1 MKSINILLIELVRRL
16 FMNYLVVGAGNASR
30 PVARLLNYLGHDV
43 VITDLKDISEF
54 KIEFQRSLIEME
66 KEGVKLDMANKNPS
80 VDGFEAVYM
89 PPTLPES
96 APIAQKVQNSDL
108 KVLTN
113 EEFSK
118 IVNDL
123 IPVDIIG
130 ITGTMGKTTTTFI
143 TTSLFKQAGYNVWSC
158 SSLVNNL
165 VSEAIIDGIVKGKA
179 QECDIAIFELPHGT
193 IGLLDRLDIKI
204 GLLTNIAEDHL
215 SEFGGSLELY
225 QQRKLILEKM
235 SETFIA
241 NYSCYDIINPQRD
254 DALYYALDENVDFKG
269 IVGDESLT
277 VEYKDDSFTTPF
289 YMMSYFFENS
299 VAASAVA
306 LTYGVK
312 KEDIIDAL
320 TDFKGLPA
328 HMEDVGIY
336 NGRKVILDSAFL
348 YDGMKITLD
357 YFKDESVVLFLDHF
371 DTLSV
376 RDKAEVGELVSNYD
390 IKTVIASGFNEVT
403 QAVEIEAAQEILDAI
418 TNPNIEKVAVD
429 NIEIAAEETFKYSEP
444 GDIILHMGPLIAYDR
459 LTTVEKIMKGLEKGS
474 KKYE

>member
-1 MKSINILLIELVRRL
+1 MK
-16 FMNYLVVGAGNASR
+16 YLVVGAGNASR

-66 KEGVKLDMANKNPS
+66 KEGVKLDLPNKDPS
-80 VDGFEAVYM
+80 VDGFDAVYV
-89 PPTLPES
+89 PPTLPET
-96 APIAQKVQNSDL
+96 APIALKIRGSDL

-118 IVNDL
+118 TVNDL

-130 ITGTMGKTTTTFI
+130 ITGTMGKTTTTYI

-179 QECDIAIFELPHGT
+179 QDCDIAIFELPHGT
-193 IGLLDRLDIKI
+193 IGLLNKLNVKI

-225 QQRKLILEKM
+225 QQRKMILEAM

-241 NYSCYDIINPQRD
+241 NYSCYDIINPKRS
-254 DALYYALDENVDFKG
+254 DALYYALDEDVDFKG
-269 IVGDESLT
+269 IVGDKSLT
-277 VEYKDDSFTTPF
+277 IEYSKESFTTPF

-299 VAASAVA
+299 VAASAAA

-320 TDFKGLPA
+320 TEFKGLPA
-328 HMEDVGIY
+328 HMEDVGNY

-357 YFKDESVVLFLDHF
+357 YFKDDSVVLFLDHF

-403 QAVEIEAAQEILDAI
+403 QQVEMEAAQEILDAI
-418 TNPNIEKVAVD
+418 TNESIEKVAVET
-429 NIEIAAEETFKYSEP
+429 IEKAAELTFKYSKP

-459 LTTVEKIMKGLEKGS
+459 LTTVDKIMKGLEIGS
-474 KKYE
+474 RKYE

>member
-1 MKSINILLIELVRRL
+1 
-16 FMNYLVVGAGNASR
+16 MNYLVVGAGNASR
-30 PVARLLNYLGHDV
+30 PVARLLNHLGHKV
-43 VITDLKDISEF
+43 TVTDLKDMDSF
-54 KIEFQRSLIEME
+54 KIEFQRSLKEME
-66 KEGVKLDMANKNPS
+66 SEGVILDLNNQNPTL
-80 VDGFEAVYM
+80 DGIEAVYM

-96 APIAQKVQNSDL
+96 APIAKLIKDSDV
-108 KVLTN
+108 KILTN

-143 TTSLFKQAGYNVWSC
+143 TTSIFKAAGYNVWSC

-179 QECDIAIFELPHGT
+179 QDCDIAIFELPHGT
-193 IGLLDRLDIKI
+193 IGLLNRLDIKI

-241 NYSCYDIINPQRD
+241 NRSCFDIINAQRD
-254 DALYYALDENVDFKG
+254 DALYYALDEEVDFKG
-269 IVGDESLT
+269 TVGDESLT
-277 VEYKDDSFTTPF
+277 VEYGEDSFTTPF

-299 VAASAVA
+299 VGASAVA

-312 KEDIIDAL
+312 KEDIVKAL
-320 TDFKGLPA
+320 TEFKGLPA
-328 HMEDVGIY
+328 HMDDVGTY

-357 YFKDESVVLFLDHF
+357 YFKDDSVVLFLDHF

-390 IKTVIASGFNEVT
+390 IKAVIASGFNEVT
-403 QAVEIEAAQEILDAI
+403 QRVEMEAAQEILDAI
-418 TNPNIEKVAVD
+418 TNPDIEKVACED
-429 NIEIAAEETFKYSEP
+429 IEIAAELTFKYSEP

-459 LTTVEKIMKGLEKGS
+459 LTTVDKIMKGLEKGV

>member
-1 MKSINILLIELVRRL
+1 
-16 FMNYLVVGAGNASR
+16 MNYLVVGAGNASR
-30 PVARLLNYLGHDV
+30 PVARLLNYLGHNV
-43 VITDLKDISEF
+43 TVTDLKDMDSF
-54 KIEFQRSLIEME
+54 KIEFQRSLKEME
-66 KEGVKLDMANKNPS
+66 SEGVVLDLNNQNPTL
-80 VDGFEAVYM
+80 DGIEAVYM

-96 APIAQKVQNSDL
+96 APIYKLIKQSD
-108 KVLTN
+108 VEILTN
-113 EEFSK
+113 EKFSK

-143 TTSLFKQAGYNVWSC
+143 ITSLFRQAGYNVWAC

-179 QECDIAIFELPHGT
+179 RDCDIAIFELPHGT
-193 IGLLDRLDIKI
+193 IGLLNSLNIKI
-204 GLLTNIAEDHL
+204 GLLTNIGEDHL
-215 SEFGGSLELY
+215 SEFGGSVELY
-225 QQRKLILEKM
+225 QQRKLILESM
-235 SETFIA
+235 SETLIA
-241 NYSCYDIINPQRD
+241 NYSCFDIISPLRD
-254 DALYYALDENVDFKG
+254 NALYYALDEDVDFKG
-269 IVGDESLT
+269 TVGDESLT
-277 VEYKDDSFTTPF
+277 VEYGEDSFTTPF

-312 KEDIIDAL
+312 KEDIICAL
-320 TDFKGLPA
+320 TEFKGLPA
-328 HMEDVGIY
+328 HMDNVGTY

-376 RDKAEVGELVSNYD
+376 RDKAEVGQLISDYNL
-390 IKTVIASGFNEVT
+390 KCVIASGFNEVT
-403 QAVEIEAAQEILDAI
+403 QEVEMDAAQEILDAI
-418 TNPNIEKVAVD
+418 TNLDILKVAVED
-429 NIEIAAEETFKYSEP
+429 IEIAACETLKYSEP

-459 LTTVEKIMKGLEKGS
+459 LTTVDKIMRGLEEGV

>member
-1 MKSINILLIELVRRL
+1 MK
-16 FMNYLVVGAGNASR
+16 YLVVGAGNASR

-66 KEGVKLDMANKNPS
+66 KEGVKLDLPNKDPS
-80 VDGFEAVYM
+80 VDGFDAVYV
-89 PPTLPES
+89 PPTLPET
-96 APIAQKVQNSDL
+96 APIALKIKDSDL

-118 IVNDL
+118 TVNDL

-130 ITGTMGKTTTTFI
+130 ITGTMGKTTTTYI

-179 QECDIAIFELPHGT
+179 QDCDIAIFELPHGT
-193 IGLLDRLDIKI
+193 IGLLNKLNIKI

-225 QQRKLILEKM
+225 QQRKMILEAM

-241 NYSCYDIINPQRD
+241 NYSCYDIINPKRS
-254 DALYYALDENVDFKG
+254 DALYYALDEDVDFKG
-269 IVGDESLT
+269 IVGDKSLT
-277 VEYKDDSFTTPF
+277 IEYSQDSFTTPF

-299 VAASAVA
+299 VAASAAA

-320 TDFKGLPA
+320 TEFKGLPA
-328 HMEDVGIY
+328 HMEDVGNY

-357 YFKDESVVLFLDHF
+357 YFKDDSVVLFLDHF

-403 QAVEIEAAQEILDAI
+403 QEVEMEAAQEILDAI
-418 TNPNIEKVAVD
+418 TNENIEKVAVE
-429 NIEIAAEETFKYSEP
+429 NIEKAAELTFKYSEP

-459 LTTVEKIMKGLEKGS
+459 LTTVDKIMKGLEIGS
-474 KKYE
+474 RKYE

>member
-1 MKSINILLIELVRRL
+1 
-16 FMNYLVVGAGNASR
+16 MNYLVVGAGNASR
-30 PVARLLNYLGHDV
+30 PVARLLNHLGHDV

-66 KEGVKLDMANKNPS
+66 KEGVTLDMANKNPS
-80 VDGFEAVYM
+80 VDGFEAVYI
-89 PPTLPES
+89 PPTLPDS
-96 APIAQKVQNSDL
+96 APIAKKIKESDL

-113 EEFSK
+113 EEFSQM
-118 IVNDL
+118 VNDL

-130 ITGTMGKTTTTFI
+130 ITGTVGKTTTTFI

-179 QECDIAIFELPHGT
+179 KECDIAIFELPHGT

-225 QQRKLILEKM
+225 QQRKLILERM

-241 NYSCYDIINPQRD
+241 NHSCYNIINPQRN
-254 DALYYALDENVDFKG
+254 DALYYALDEEVDFKG

-277 VEYKDDSFTTPF
+277 IEYGDDSFTTPF
-289 YMMSYFFENS
+289 HMMSYFFENS

-320 TDFKGLPA
+320 TEFKGLPA
-328 HMEDVGIY
+328 HMEDVGDY

-403 QAVEIEAAQEILDAI
+403 QEVEMQAAQEILDAI
-418 TNPNIEKVAVD
+418 TNPNIEKVAVE
-429 NIEIAAEETFKYSEP
+429 NIEIAAAETFRHSKP

-459 LTTVEKIMKGLEKGS
+459 LTTVDKIMKGLEEGS
-474 KKYE
+474 RKYE

>member
-1 MKSINILLIELVRRL
+1 MK
-16 FMNYLVVGAGNASR
+16 YLVIGAGNASR
-30 PVARLLNYLGHDV
+30 PVARLLNHLGHDV
-43 VITDLKDISEF
+43 IVTDLKEITEF
-54 KIEFQRSLIEME
+54 KTDVQRILLQME
-66 KEGVKLDMANKNPS
+66 NEGIKLDLGNKNPNL
-80 VDGFEAVYM
+80 DGIEAVYA
-89 PPTLPES
+89 PPTLPDS
-96 APIAQKVQNSDL
+96 APIAKLIKESDAY
-108 KVLTN
+108 VLTN
-113 EEFSK
+113 EDFSR

-143 TTSLFKQAGYNVWSC
+143 TTSLFKQAGYKVWSC

-179 QECDIAIFELPHGT
+179 DDCDIAIFELPHGT
-193 IGLLDRLDIKI
+193 IGLLNSLNIKI

-215 SEFGGSLELY
+215 SEFGGSLEKY

-241 NYSCYDIINPQRD
+241 NYSCFDIINPQRN
-254 DALYYALDENVDFKG
+254 DALYYALDEDVNFKG
-269 IVGDESLT
+269 TVGDESLT
-277 VEYKDDSFTTPF
+277 VQYNNDSFTTPF
-289 YMMSYFFENS
+289 HMMSYFFENS

-306 LTYGVK
+306 LIYGVK
-312 KEDIIDAL
+312 KEEIIDAL
-320 TDFKGLPA
+320 SVFKGLPA
-328 HMEDVGIY
+328 HMEDVGDY

-376 RDKAEVGELVSNYD
+376 RDKAEVGQLVSNYD

-403 QAVEIEAAQEILDAI
+403 QEVEMEAAEELLNAI
-418 TNPNIEKVAVD
+418 TNPKIQKVAVE
-429 NIEIAAEETFKYSEP
+429 NIEIAAAETFKYSEQ

-459 LTTVEKIMKGLEKGS
+459 LTTVEKIMKGLDEGS
-474 KKYE
+474 KKYD

>member
-1 MKSINILLIELVRRL
+1 
-16 FMNYLVVGAGNASR
+16 MNYLVVGAGNASR
-30 PVARLLNYLGHDV
+30 PVARLLNHLGHDV
-43 VITDLKDISEF
+43 VVTDLKDISEF

-66 KEGVKLDMANKNPS
+66 NEGVTLDMANKNPS
-80 VDGFEAVYM
+80 VEGFDAVYM

-96 APIAQKVQNSDL
+96 APIAEKVKNSDL

-118 IVNDL
+118 IVNGL

-165 VSEAIIDGIVKGKA
+165 VSEAIIDGIVKGRA
-179 QECDIAIFELPHGT
+179 DDCDIAIFELPHGT
-193 IGLLDRLDIKI
+193 IGLLDKLNVKI

-225 QQRKLILEKM
+225 QQRKMILERM

-241 NYSCYDIINPQRD
+241 NYSCHDIINAQRD

-269 IVGDESLT
+269 TIGDESLT
-277 VEYKDDSFTTPF
+277 VQYGDDTFTTPF

-299 VAASAVA
+299 VAASAIA

-320 TDFKGLPA
+320 TNFKGLPA
-328 HMEDVGIY
+328 HMDDVGTY

-376 RDKAEVGELVSNYD
+376 RDKAEVGELISNYD

-403 QAVEIEAAQEILDAI
+403 QEVEMHAAQEILDAI
-418 TNPNIEKVAVD
+418 TNPKIQKVAVE
-429 NIEIAAEETFKYSEP
+429 NIEIAACETFKYSKP

-459 LTTVEKIMKGLEKGS
+459 LTTVDKIMKGLEKGS
-474 KKYE
+474 RKYE

>member
-1 MKSINILLIELVRRL
+1 MK
-16 FMNYLVVGAGNASR
+16 YLVVGAGNASR
-30 PVARLLNYLGHDV
+30 PVARLLNHLGHDV
-43 VITDLKDISEF
+43 IVTDLKEITEF
-54 KIEFQRSLIEME
+54 KTDVQRILLQME
-66 KEGVKLDMANKNPS
+66 NEGIKLDLGNKNPNL
-80 VDGFEAVYM
+80 DGIEVVYA
-89 PPTLPES
+89 PPTLPDS
-96 APIAQKVQNSDL
+96 APIAKLIKESDAY
-108 KVLTN
+108 VLTN
-113 EEFSK
+113 EDFSR

-143 TTSLFKQAGYNVWSC
+143 TTSLFKQAGYKVWSC

-179 QECDIAIFELPHGT
+179 DDCDIAIFELPHGT
-193 IGLLDRLDIKI
+193 IGLLNSLDIKI

-215 SEFGGSLELY
+215 SEFGGSLERY
-225 QQRKLILEKM
+225 QQRKLVLEKM

-241 NYSCYDIINPQRD
+241 NYSCFDIINTQRD

-269 IVGDESLT
+269 TVGDESLT
-277 VEYKDDSFTTPF
+277 IEYGGDKFTTPF
-289 YMMSYFFENS
+289 HMMSYFFENS

-320 TDFKGLPA
+320 SVFKGLPA
-328 HMEDVGIY
+328 HMEDVGDY

-403 QAVEIEAAQEILDAI
+403 QEIEMEAANELLDAI
-418 TNPNIEKVAVD
+418 TNPKIQKVAVE
-429 NIEIAAEETFKYSEP
+429 NIEIAAAETFKYSKP

-459 LTTVEKIMKGLEKGS
+459 LTTVEKIMKGLDEGS
-474 KKYE
+474 KKYD

>member
-1 MKSINILLIELVRRL
+1 
-16 FMNYLVVGAGNASR
+16 MNYLVVGAGNASR
-30 PVARLLNYLGHDV
+30 PVARLLNHLGHDV
-43 VITDLKDISEF
+43 VITDLKEITEF
-54 KIEFQRSLIEME
+54 KVDVQRILNQME
-66 KEGVKLDMANKNPS
+66 NEGIKLDLGNKNPNL
-80 VDGFEAVYM
+80 DGIEAVYA

-96 APIAQKVQNSDL
+96 APIAKLIRESDVS
-108 KVLTN
+108 VLTN
-113 EEFSK
+113 EEFSG
-118 IVNDL
+118 IVNNL

-143 TTSLFKQAGYNVWSC
+143 TTSLFKQAGYKVWSC

-179 QECDIAIFELPHGT
+179 DDCDIAIFELPHGT
-193 IGLLDRLDIKI
+193 IGLLNSLNIKI

-215 SEFGGSLELY
+215 SEFGGSLEKY

-241 NYSCYDIINPQRD
+241 NYSCFDIINPQRN
-254 DALYYALDENVDFKG
+254 DALYYALDEDVDFKG
-269 IVGDESLT
+269 TIGDESLT
-277 VEYKDDSFTTPF
+277 IEYNNDKFTAPF

-320 TDFKGLPA
+320 SVFKGLPA
-328 HMEDVGIY
+328 HMEDVGEY

-403 QAVEIEAAQEILDAI
+403 QEVEMSAAHELLDAI
-418 TNPNIEKVAVD
+418 TNPKIEKVAVE
-429 NIEIAAEETFKYSEP
+429 NIEIAAAETFKYSRP

-459 LTTVEKIMKGLEKGS
+459 LTTVEKIMKGLDEGS

>member
-1 MKSINILLIELVRRL
+1 
-16 FMNYLVVGAGNASR
+16 MNYLVVGAGNASR

-66 KEGVKLDMANKNPS
+66 KEGVKLDMANKDPS
-80 VDGFEAVYM
+80 VEGFEAVYM

-96 APIAQKVQNSDL
+96 APIAQKIKDSDL
-108 KVLTN
+108 KILTN
-113 EEFSK
+113 EEFSR

-179 QECDIAIFELPHGT
+179 EECDIAIFELPHGT

-225 QQRKLILEKM
+225 QERKMVLEAM

-241 NYSCYDIINPQRD
+241 NHSCYDIISPKRV
-254 DALYYALDENVDFKG
+254 DAIYYALDEDVDFKG
-269 IVGDESLT
+269 TVGDESLT
-277 VEYKDDSFTTPF
+277 IEYNNESFTTPF
-289 YMMSYFFENS
+289 HMMSYFFENS

-320 TDFKGLPA
+320 TEFKGLPA
-328 HMEDVGIY
+328 HMEDVGNY

-376 RDKAEVGELVSNYD
+376 RDKAEVGELVSNYN
-390 IKTVIASGFNEVT
+390 IKTVIASGYNEVT
-403 QAVEIEAAQEILDAI
+403 QEVEMEAAQEILDAI
-418 TNPNIEKVAVD
+418 TNPDIEKVAVE
-429 NIEIAAEETFKYSEP
+429 NIEIAACETFRYSEP

-459 LTTVEKIMKGLEKGS
+459 LTTVEKIMKGLEEGS

>member
-1 MKSINILLIELVRRL
+1 
-16 FMNYLVVGAGNASR
+16 MNYLVVGAGNASR
-30 PVARLLNYLGHDV
+30 PVARLLNHLGHDV
-43 VITDLKDISEF
+43 IVTDLKEITEF
-54 KIEFQRSLIEME
+54 KNDVQRILLQME
-66 KEGVKLDMANKNPS
+66 NEGIKLDLGNKSPNL
-80 VDGFEAVYM
+80 DGIEAVYA
-89 PPTLPES
+89 PPTLPDS
-96 APIAQKVQNSDL
+96 APIAKLIKESDVS
-108 KVLTN
+108 VLTN
-113 EEFSK
+113 EDFSR

-143 TTSLFKQAGYNVWSC
+143 TTSLFKQAGYKVWSC

-179 QECDIAIFELPHGT
+179 DDCDIAIFELPHGT
-193 IGLLDRLDIKI
+193 IGLLNSLDIKI

-215 SEFGGSLELY
+215 SEFGGSLEKY
-225 QQRKLILEKM
+225 QQRKLILERM

-241 NYSCYDIINPQRD
+241 NYSCFDIINPQRN
-254 DALYYALDENVDFKG
+254 DALYYALDENVHFKG
-269 IVGDESLT
+269 TVGDESLT
-277 VEYKDDSFTTPF
+277 IEYDGDKFTTPF
-289 YMMSYFFENS
+289 HMMSYFFENS

-320 TDFKGLPA
+320 SVFKGLPA
-328 HMEDVGIY
+328 HMEDVGDY

-403 QAVEIEAAQEILDAI
+403 QEIEMEAANELLDAI
-418 TNPNIEKVAVD
+418 TNPKIQKVAVE
-429 NIEIAAEETFKYSEP
+429 NIEIAAAETFKYSKP

-459 LTTVEKIMKGLEKGS
+459 LTTVEKIMKGLDEGS
-474 KKYE
+474 KKYD

>member
-1 MKSINILLIELVRRL
+1 
-16 FMNYLVVGAGNASR
+16 MNYLVVGAGNASR
-30 PVARLLNYLGHDV
+30 PVARLLNHLGHKV
-43 VITDLKDISEF
+43 TVTDLKDMDSF
-54 KIEFQRSLIEME
+54 KIEFQRSLKEME
-66 KEGVKLDMANKNPS
+66 SEGVILDLNNQNPTL
-80 VDGFEAVYM
+80 DGIEAVYM

-96 APIAQKVQNSDL
+96 APIAKLIKDSDV
-108 KVLTN
+108 KILTN

-143 TTSLFKQAGYNVWSC
+143 TTSIFKAAGYSVWSC

-179 QECDIAIFELPHGT
+179 QDCDIAIFELPHGT
-193 IGLLDRLDIKI
+193 IGLLNRLDIKI

-241 NYSCYDIINPQRD
+241 NGSCFDIINAQRD
-254 DALYYALDENVDFKG
+254 DALYYALDEEVDFKG
-269 IVGDESLT
+269 TVGDESLT
-277 VEYKDDSFTTPF
+277 VEYGEDSFTTPF

-299 VAASAVA
+299 VGASAVA

-312 KEDIIDAL
+312 KEDIVKAL
-320 TDFKGLPA
+320 TEFKGLPA
-328 HMEDVGIY
+328 HMDDVGTY

-357 YFKDESVVLFLDHF
+357 YFKDDSVVLFLDHF

-390 IKTVIASGFNEVT
+390 IKAVIASGFNEVT
-403 QAVEIEAAQEILDAI
+403 QKVEMEAAQEILDAI
-418 TNPNIEKVAVD
+418 TNPDIEKVACED
-429 NIEIAAEETFKYSEP
+429 IEIAAELTFKYSEP

-459 LTTVEKIMKGLEKGS
+459 LTTVDKIMKGLEKGV

>member
-1 MKSINILLIELVRRL
+1 
-16 FMNYLVVGAGNASR
+16 MNYLVVGAGNASR
-30 PVARLLNYLGHDV
+30 PVARLLSHLGHNV
-43 VITDLKDISEF
+43 IITDLKEITAF
-54 KIEFQRSLIEME
+54 KSDVQRILLQME
-66 KEGVKLDMANKNPS
+66 NEGIILDLGNQNPNL
-80 VDGFEAVYM
+80 DGIEAVYA
-89 PPTLPES
+89 PPTLPDS
-96 APIAQKVQNSDL
+96 APIAKLIAQSD
-108 KVLTN
+108 VYILTN
-113 EEFSK
+113 EKFSK

-143 TTSLFKQAGYNVWSC
+143 TTSLFKQAGYKVWSC

-179 QECDIAIFELPHGT
+179 NRCDIAIFELPHGT
-193 IGLLDRLDIKI
+193 IGLLDNLDIKI

-215 SEFGGSLELY
+215 SEFGGSLEKY
-225 QQRKLILEKM
+225 QQRKLILERM

-241 NYSCYDIINPQRD
+241 NYSCFDIINSQRN
-254 DALYYALDENVDFKG
+254 DALYYALDENIDFKG
-269 IVGDESLT
+269 TVGDESLT
-277 VEYKDDSFTTPF
+277 IEYNGDKFTTPF
-289 YMMSYFFENS
+289 HMMSYFFENS

-320 TDFKGLPA
+320 SVFKGLPA
-328 HMEDVGIY
+328 HMEDVGDY

-403 QAVEIEAAQEILDAI
+403 QEIEMEAANELLDAI
-418 TNPNIEKVAVD
+418 TNPKIQKVAVE
-429 NIEIAAEETFKYSEP
+429 NIEIAAAETFKYSEP

-459 LTTVEKIMKGLEKGS
+459 LTTVEKIMKGLDEGS
-474 KKYE
+474 KKYD

>member
-1 MKSINILLIELVRRL
+1 
-16 FMNYLVVGAGNASR
+16 MNYLVVGAGNASR
-30 PVARLLNYLGHDV
+30 PVARLLNHLGHDV

-66 KEGVKLDMANKNPS
+66 KEGVRLDMANKDPS

-89 PPTLPES
+89 PPTLPDS
-96 APIAQKVQNSDL
+96 APIAKKVRESDL
-108 KVLTN
+108 KVLSN
-113 EEFSK
+113 EEFSQM
-118 IVNDL
+118 VNDL

-143 TTSLFKQAGYNVWSC
+143 TTSLFRQAGYNVWSC

-179 QECDIAIFELPHGT
+179 EECDIAIFELPHGT

-225 QQRKLILEKM
+225 QQRKLILERM

-241 NYSCYDIINPQRD
+241 NRSCYNIINPQRN
-254 DALYYALDENVDFKG
+254 DALYYALDDEVDFKG

-277 VEYKDDSFTTPF
+277 IEYGDDSFTTPF
-289 YMMSYFFENS
+289 HMMSYFFENS

-320 TDFKGLPA
+320 TEFKGLPA
-328 HMEDVGIY
+328 HMEDVGDY

-403 QAVEIEAAQEILDAI
+403 QEVEMQAAQEILDAI
-418 TNPNIEKVAVD
+418 TNPNIEKVAVE
-429 NIEIAAEETFKYSEP
+429 NIEIAAAETFRHSKP

-459 LTTVEKIMKGLEKGS
+459 LTTVEKIMKGLEEGS
-474 KKYE
+474 RKYE

>member
-1 MKSINILLIELVRRL
+1 
-16 FMNYLVVGAGNASR
+16 MNYLVVGAGNASR
-30 PVARLLNYLGHDV
+30 PVARLLNYLGHKV

-66 KEGVKLDMANKNPS
+66 KEGVILDLPNKDPS
-80 VDGFEAVYM
+80 TEGFDAVYM
-89 PPTLPES
+89 PPTLPDS
-96 APIAQKVQNSDL
+96 APIAQKVKNSNL

-143 TTSLFKQAGYNVWSC
+143 TTSLFKQAGFKVWSC

-179 QECDIAIFELPHGT
+179 DDCDIAIFELPHGT
-193 IGLLDRLDIKI
+193 IGLLNRLNVKI

-215 SEFGGSLELY
+215 SEFGGSLEKY
-225 QQRKLILEKM
+225 QQRKLILQAM

-241 NYSCYDIINPQRD
+241 NNSCRDIIEGVRD
-254 DALYYALDENVDFKG
+254 DAIYYALDEDVDFKG
-269 IVGDESLT
+269 TVGEKSLT
-277 VEYKDDSFTTPF
+277 IKSKDVEFTTPF

-299 VAASAVA
+299 VAASAAA
-306 LTYGVK
+306 LTYGVSEK
-312 KEDIIDAL
+312 DIIDAL
-320 TDFKGLPA
+320 TIFKGLPA
-328 HMEDVGIY
+328 HMEDVGDY

-390 IKTVIASGFNEVT
+390 IKAVIASGFNEVT
-403 QAVEIEAAQEILDAI
+403 QDVEMEAAQEILDAI
-418 TNPNIEKVAVD
+418 SNPGIEKIAVENIEVA
-429 NIEIAAEETFKYSEP
+429 ACETFKYSRP

-459 LTTVEKIMKGLEKGS
+459 LTTVDKIMKGLEEGS

>member
-1 MKSINILLIELVRRL
+1 
-16 FMNYLVVGAGNASR
+16 MNYLVVGAGNASR
-30 PVARLLNYLGHDV
+30 PVARLLNHLGHDV
-43 VITDLKDISEF
+43 VITDLKDKSEF
-54 KIEFQRSLIEME
+54 KIEFQRSLNQLE

-80 VDGFEAVYM
+80 VEGFDAVYM
-89 PPTLPES
+89 PPTLPDS
-96 APIAQKVQNSDL
+96 APIAQKIAESDL
-108 KVLTN
+108 KILTN
-113 EEFSK
+113 EEFSEM
-118 IVNDL
+118 VNDL

-143 TTSLFKQAGYNVWSC
+143 TTSLFKQAGYKVWSC

-165 VSEAIIDGIVKGKA
+165 VSEAIIDGIVTGKA
-179 QECDIAIFELPHGT
+179 NECDIAIFELPHGT
-193 IGLLDRLDIKI
+193 IGLLNRLDIKI

-225 QQRKLILEKM
+225 QQRKLVLQAM
-235 SETFIA
+235 SSTFIA
-241 NYSCYDIINPQRD
+241 NNSCRDIIEKVRD
-254 DALYYALDENVDFKG
+254 DALYYALDEDVDFKG
-269 IVGDESLT
+269 SVGDKSLT
-277 VEYKDDSFTTPF
+277 VKYADGEFTTPF

-306 LTYGVK
+306 LTYGVAE
-312 KEDIIDAL
+312 EDIIDAL
-320 TDFKGLPA
+320 TEFKGLPA
-328 HMEDVGIY
+328 HMEDVGDY

-390 IKTVIASGFNEVT
+390 IKVVIASGFNEVNQT
-403 QAVEIEAAQEILDAI
+403 VEMEAAQEILDAI
-418 TNPNIEKVAVD
+418 TNPNIEKVPVET
-429 NIEIAAEETFKYSEP
+429 IEKAAELTFKYSKP

-459 LTTVEKIMKGLEKGS
+459 LTTVDKIMKGLEIGS

>member
-1 MKSINILLIELVRRL
+1 
-16 FMNYLVVGAGNASR
+16 MNYLVVGAGNASR
-30 PVARLLNYLGHDV
+30 PVARLLNHLGHAV
-43 VITDLKDISEF
+43 IITDLKEITEF
-54 KIEFQRSLIEME
+54 KVDVQRILNQME
-66 KEGVKLDMANKNPS
+66 NEGIKLDLGNKNPNL
-80 VDGFEAVYM
+80 DGIDAVYA
-89 PPTLPES
+89 PPTLPDS
-96 APIAQKVQNSDL
+96 APIAKLIKESD
-108 KVLTN
+108 VNILTN

-143 TTSLFKQAGYNVWSC
+143 TTSLFKQAGYKVWSC

-179 QECDIAIFELPHGT
+179 NDCDIAIFELPHGT
-193 IGLLDRLDIKI
+193 IGLLNSLNIKI
-204 GLLTNIAEDHL
+204 GLLTNVAEDHL
-215 SEFGGSLELY
+215 SEFGGSLEKY

-241 NYSCYDIINPQRD
+241 NYSCFDIINPQRN
-254 DALYYALDENVDFKG
+254 DALYYALDEDVDFKG
-269 IVGDESLT
+269 TVGDESLT
-277 VEYKDDSFTTPF
+277 IEYNNDKFTAPF

-320 TDFKGLPA
+320 SVFKGLPA
-328 HMEDVGIY
+328 HMEDVGDY

-403 QAVEIEAAQEILDAI
+403 QEVEMSAAHELLDAI
-418 TNPNIEKVAVD
+418 TNPKIEKVAVE
-429 NIEIAAEETFKYSEP
+429 NIEIAAAETFKYSRP

-459 LTTVEKIMKGLEKGS
+459 LTTVEKIMKGLDEGS

>member
-1 MKSINILLIELVRRL
+1 
-16 FMNYLVVGAGNASR
+16 MNYLVVGAGNASR

-66 KEGVKLDMANKNPS
+66 KEGVKLDMANKDPS

-96 APIAQKVQNSDL
+96 APIAKKIRDSDL

-113 EEFSK
+113 EEFSE

-179 QECDIAIFELPHGT
+179 QDCDIAIFELPHGT
-193 IGLLDRLDIKI
+193 IGLLNKLNVKI
-204 GLLTNIAEDHL
+204 GLLTNIAD
-215 SEFGGSLELY
+215 F
-225 QQRKLILEKM
+225 
-235 SETFIA
+235 
-241 NYSCYDIINPQRD
+241 DIINPVRD
-254 DALYYALDENVDFKG
+254 NALYYALDEDVDFKG
-269 IVGDESLT
+269 TIGDESLT
-277 VEYKDDSFTTPF
+277 IEYEGDSFTTPF

-299 VAASAVA
+299 VGASAAA
-306 LTYGVK
+306 LTYGVS

-320 TDFKGLPA
+320 TEFKGLPA
-328 HMEDVGIY
+328 HMDDVGEY

-390 IKTVIASGFNEVT
+390 LKCVIASGFNEVT
-403 QAVEIEAAQEILDAI
+403 QEVEMEAAQEILDAI
-418 TNPNIEKVAVD
+418 TNPNIKKVAVE
-429 NIEIAAEETFKYSEP
+429 NIQIAAEETFRYSEP

-459 LTTVEKIMKGLEKGS
+459 LTTVDKIMKGLEIGS

>member
-1 MKSINILLIELVRRL
+1 
-16 FMNYLVVGAGNASR
+16 MNYLVVGAGNASR
-30 PVARLLNYLGHDV
+30 PVARLLNHLGHDV

-66 KEGVKLDMANKNPS
+66 KEGVRLDMANKDPS

-89 PPTLPES
+89 PPTLPDS
-96 APIAQKVQNSDL
+96 APIAKKVRESDL
-108 KVLTN
+108 KVLSN
-113 EEFSK
+113 EEFSEM
-118 IVNDL
+118 VNDL

-143 TTSLFKQAGYNVWSC
+143 TTSLFRQAGYNVWSC

-179 QECDIAIFELPHGT
+179 EECDIAIFELPHGT

-225 QQRKLILEKM
+225 QQRKLILERM

-241 NYSCYDIINPQRD
+241 NRSCYNIINPQRN
-254 DALYYALDENVDFKG
+254 DALYYALDEEVDFKG

-277 VEYKDDSFTTPF
+277 IEYGDDSFTTPF
-289 YMMSYFFENS
+289 HMMSYFFENS

-328 HMEDVGIY
+328 HMEDVGDY

-403 QAVEIEAAQEILDAI
+403 QEVEMQAAQEILDAI
-418 TNPNIEKVAVD
+418 TNPNIEKVAVE
-429 NIEIAAEETFKYSEP
+429 NIEIAAAETFRHSKP

-459 LTTVEKIMKGLEKGS
+459 LTTVDKIMKGLEEGS
-474 KKYE
+474 RKYE

>member
-1 MKSINILLIELVRRL
+1 
-16 FMNYLVVGAGNASR
+16 MNYLVVGAGNASR
-30 PVARLLNYLGHDV
+30 PVARLLNYLGHNV
-43 VITDLKDISEF
+43 TVTDLKDKSSF
-54 KIEFQRSLIEME
+54 KIEFQRSLNQME
-66 KEGVKLDMANKNPS
+66 KEGVILDLGNQNPTL
-80 VDGFEAVYM
+80 DNIEGVYV
-89 PPTLPES
+89 PPTLPET
-96 APIAQKVQNSDL
+96 APIAKLIKQSDV

-143 TTSLFKQAGYNVWSC
+143 TTSLFKQAGYKVWSC

-179 QECDIAIFELPHGT
+179 DDCDIAIFELPHGT
-193 IGLLDRLDIKI
+193 IGLLNKLDIKI

-225 QQRKLILEKM
+225 QQRKLVLESM

-241 NYSCYDIINPQRD
+241 NNSCRDIISKVRD
-254 DALYYALDENVDFKG
+254 NAIYYALDENVDFKG
-269 IVGDESLT
+269 TAGDKQLT
-277 VEYKDDSFTTPF
+277 IEYVDGKFTTPF
-289 YMMSYFFENS
+289 NMMSYFYENS

-306 LTYGVK
+306 LTYGVD

-320 TDFKGLPA
+320 TVFKGLPA
-328 HMEDVGIY
+328 HMEDVGDY

-376 RDKAEVGELVSNYD
+376 RDKAEVGELISNYN
-390 IKTVIASGFNEVT
+390 IKMVIASGFNEVT
-403 QAVEIEAAQEILDAI
+403 QEVEIEAAEEILNAI
-418 TNPNIEKVAVD
+418 TNQNIEKLAVET
-429 NIEIAAEETFKYSEP
+429 IEKAAELTLKYSEP

-459 LTTVEKIMKGLEKGS
+459 LTTVEKIMKGLDEGS

>member
-1 MKSINILLIELVRRL
+1 
-16 FMNYLVVGAGNASR
+16 MNYLVVGAGNASR
-30 PVARLLNYLGHDV
+30 PVARLLNHLGHDV
-43 VITDLKDISEF
+43 VITDLKDKSEF
-54 KIEFQRSLIEME
+54 KIEFQRSLNQLE

-80 VDGFEAVYM
+80 VEGFDAVYM
-89 PPTLPES
+89 PPTLPDS
-96 APIAQKVQNSDL
+96 APIAQKIAESDL
-108 KVLTN
+108 KILTN
-113 EEFSK
+113 EEFSEM
-118 IVNDL
+118 VNDL

-143 TTSLFKQAGYNVWSC
+143 TTSLFKQAGYKVWSC

-165 VSEAIIDGIVKGKA
+165 VSEAIIDGIVTGKA
-179 QECDIAIFELPHGT
+179 NECDIAIFELPHGT
-193 IGLLDRLDIKI
+193 IGLLNRLDIKI

-225 QQRKLILEKM
+225 QQRKLVLQAM
-235 SETFIA
+235 SSTFIA
-241 NYSCYDIINPQRD
+241 NNSCRDIIEKVRD
-254 DALYYALDENVDFKG
+254 DALYYALDEDVDFKG
-269 IVGDESLT
+269 SVGDKSLT
-277 VEYKDDSFTTPF
+277 VKYADGEFTTPF

-306 LTYGVK
+306 LTYGVSE
-312 KEDIIDAL
+312 EDIIDAL
-320 TDFKGLPA
+320 TEFKGLPA
-328 HMEDVGIY
+328 HMEDVGDY

-390 IKTVIASGFNEVT
+390 IKVVIASGFNEVNQT
-403 QAVEIEAAQEILDAI
+403 VEMEAAQEILDAI
-418 TNPNIEKVAVD
+418 TNPNIEKVPVET
-429 NIEIAAEETFKYSEP
+429 IEKAAELTFKYSKP

-459 LTTVEKIMKGLEKGS
+459 LTTVDKIMKGLEKGS

>member
-1 MKSINILLIELVRRL
+1 
-16 FMNYLVVGAGNASR
+16 MNYLVVGAGNASR
-30 PVARLLNYLGHDV
+30 PVARLLNHLGHDV
-43 VITDLKDISEF
+43 VVTDLKDISEF
-54 KIEFQRSLIEME
+54 KIEFQRSLIQME
-66 KEGVKLDMANKNPS
+66 KEGVKLDLANKDPS
-80 VDGFEAVYM
+80 VDGFDAVYA
-89 PPTLPES
+89 PPTLPDS
-96 APIAQKVQNSDL
+96 APIAQKIKDSNL

-118 IVNDL
+118 MVNDL

-143 TTSLFKQAGYNVWSC
+143 TTSLFKQAGYKVWSC

-165 VSEAIIDGIVKGKA
+165 VSEAIIDGIVTGKS
-179 QECDIAIFELPHGT
+179 QDCDIAIFELPHGT
-193 IGLLDRLDIKI
+193 IGLLDRLDINI

-215 SEFGGSLELY
+215 SEFGGSLEKY
-225 QQRKLILEKM
+225 QQRKLVLQAM

-241 NYSCYDIINPQRD
+241 NDSCREIIEKVRD
-254 DALYYALDENVDFKG
+254 DAIFYALDKDVDFKG
-269 IVGDESLT
+269 TVGDKSLT
-277 VEYKDDSFTTPF
+277 IRYADDEFTTPF

-299 VAASAVA
+299 VAASAAA
-306 LTYGVK
+306 LTYGVN

-320 TDFKGLPA
+320 TVFKGLPA
-328 HMEDVGIY
+328 HMEDVGDY

-390 IKTVIASGFNEVT
+390 IKVVIASGFNEVT
-403 QAVEIEAAQEILDAI
+403 QEVEMEAAQEILDAI
-418 TNPNIEKVAVD
+418 SNPNIEKVAVET
-429 NIEIAAEETFKYSEP
+429 IEKAAELTFKYSVP

-459 LTTVEKIMKGLEKGS
+459 LTTVDKIMKGLDKGS
-474 KKYE
+474 RKYE

>member
-1 MKSINILLIELVRRL
+1 MK
-16 FMNYLVVGAGNASR
+16 YLVVGAGNASR

-66 KEGVKLDMANKNPS
+66 KEGVKLDLPNKDPS
-80 VDGFEAVYM
+80 VDGFDAVYV
-89 PPTLPES
+89 PPTLPET
-96 APIAQKVQNSDL
+96 APIALKIRDSDL

-118 IVNDL
+118 TVNDL

-130 ITGTMGKTTTTFI
+130 ITGTMGKTTTTYI

-179 QECDIAIFELPHGT
+179 QDCDIAIFELPHGT
-193 IGLLDRLDIKI
+193 IGLLNKLNIKI

-225 QQRKLILEKM
+225 QQRKMILEAM

-241 NYSCYDIINPQRD
+241 NYSCYDIINPKRS
-254 DALYYALDENVDFKG
+254 DALYYALDEDVDFKG
-269 IVGDESLT
+269 IVGDKSLT
-277 VEYKDDSFTTPF
+277 IEYSQDSFTTPF

-299 VAASAVA
+299 VAASAAA

-320 TDFKGLPA
+320 TEFKGLPA
-328 HMEDVGIY
+328 HMEDVGNY

-357 YFKDESVVLFLDHF
+357 YFKDDSVVLFLDHF

-403 QAVEIEAAQEILDAI
+403 QEVEMEAAQEILDAI
-418 TNPNIEKVAVD
+418 TNDNIEKVAVE
-429 NIEIAAEETFKYSEP
+429 NIEKAAELTFKYSEP

-459 LTTVEKIMKGLEKGS
+459 LTTVDKIMKGLEIGS
-474 KKYE
+474 RKYE

>member
-1 MKSINILLIELVRRL
+1 
-16 FMNYLVVGAGNASR
+16 MNYLVVGAGNASR
-30 PVARLLNYLGHDV
+30 PVARLLNHLGHDV
-43 VITDLKDISEF
+43 VITDLKDKSEF
-54 KIEFQRSLIEME
+54 KIEFQRSLNQLE

-80 VDGFEAVYM
+80 VEGFDAVYM
-89 PPTLPES
+89 PPTLPDS
-96 APIAQKVQNSDL
+96 APIAQKIAESDL
-108 KVLTN
+108 KILTN
-113 EEFSK
+113 EEFSEM
-118 IVNDL
+118 VNDL

-143 TTSLFKQAGYNVWSC
+143 TTSLFKQAGYKVWSC

-165 VSEAIIDGIVKGKA
+165 VSEAIIDGIVTGKA
-179 QECDIAIFELPHGT
+179 NECDIAIFELPHGT
-193 IGLLDRLDIKI
+193 IGLLNRLDIKI

-225 QQRKLILEKM
+225 QQRKLVLQAM
-235 SETFIA
+235 SSTFIA
-241 NYSCYDIINPQRD
+241 NNSCRDIIEKVRD
-254 DALYYALDENVDFKG
+254 DALYYALDEDVDFKG
-269 IVGDESLT
+269 SVGDKSLT
-277 VEYKDDSFTTPF
+277 VNYADGEFTTPF

-306 LTYGVK
+306 LTYGVSE
-312 KEDIIDAL
+312 EDIIDAL
-320 TDFKGLPA
+320 TEFKGLPA
-328 HMEDVGIY
+328 HMEDVGDY

-390 IKTVIASGFNEVT
+390 IKVVIASGFNEVNQT
-403 QAVEIEAAQEILDAI
+403 VEMEAAQEILDAI
-418 TNPNIEKVAVD
+418 TNPNIEKVPVET
-429 NIEIAAEETFKYSEP
+429 IEKAAELTFKYSKP

-459 LTTVEKIMKGLEKGS
+459 LTTVDKIMKGLEKGS